1 MQQDDAKYKAKEL
14 EQKGTGSYG
23 YGGKFGVQQDRM
35 DKVSDMFSSLHGVF
49 PCARLYFIFF
59 YYLVSA
65 SDYFCTL
72 YRVSLY
78 LEWIYMID
86 LAYR

>member
-35 DKVSDMFSSLHGVF
+35 DKVSFLSISSEIINDV
-49 PCARLYFIFF
+49 
-59 YYLVSA
+59 
-65 SDYFCTL
+65 D
-72 YRVSLY
+72 
-78 LEWIYMID
+78 D
-86 LAYR
+86 L